1 MPGDVFS
8 VRRLS
13 SLSRRRG
20 FRCSSVMKLVLSC
33 GYFFASIVLTSVTM
47 VFVHDRVP
55 DQDKYPPLPGTGPIA
70 GGLASL

>member
-1 MPGDVFS
+1 
-8 VRRLS
+8 
-13 SLSRRRG
+13 
-20 FRCSSVMKLVLSC
+20 MKLVLSC